1 MLDLMHLIDI
11 DEVCILFTLIIVHAD
26 PEWLQRLV
34 EEMMP
39 WRQHRVDKIVTAVDG
54 PAALRAAIASRPEL
68 ILSDSELHGAS
79 GADWVNEYA
88 ATGNP
93 FQVAFFCAREDFGFA
108 RAAMR
113 LKAVDCLPMP
123 VTPAQLERTIADM
136 IGELERPSG
145 LNLQMWLNAQ
155 TLLQRS
161 FADSLLQ
168 GTRFYSDQTFR
179 EHARSLRMEWLDEG
193 CRVLAIRMTED
204 PSDATSA
211 GERRLA
217 AYAAD
222 NVIQEL
228 AGRHARSVIVTS
240 GTGEWIYIA
249 ASEEPE
255 ADIGIVAEEW
265 IEAVRQYTHARIRIG
280 LSGRSARWNELPR
293 LLSQAVEALSFADT
307 LDGHSVLRYERTA
320 AHMPET
326 RGSDERRLLRE
337 LLAGNKAGV
346 RQWLEDLPRDA
357 FGPQDGVAL
366 AESAWKWL
374 AGLHRFL
381 ESSGAM
387 HGGGIDD
394 SQLAGQLQDAAQA
407 NHVHERVTAHLLH
420 LCDLLNPSTGE
431 ILQRAIDY
439 IASNLASRVRLED
452 AAKQLFVSPVWL
464 GRLFSS
470 RMNRTFL
477 QYVTALKMEEAK
489 LRLRHSRS
497 RVQDVA
503 RDLGY
508 EDVVYFAKLFRRA
521 TGQSPSE
528 YKNGLRMNG

>member
-1 MLDLMHLIDI
+1 M
-11 DEVCILFTLIIVHAD
+11 FTLIIVHAD

-387 HGGGIDD
+387 HGGGDRRFAAGRTTSRRGT
-394 SQLAGQLQDAAQA
+394 SQSRTRTGDGPSPSFMRLAQPFHGRDFAAGDRLYRIESRLPRQA
-407 NHVHERVTAHLLH
+407 GG
-420 LCDLLNPSTGE
+420 CGE
-431 ILQRAIDY
+431 AI
-439 IASNLASRVRLED
+439 VRLPGLARQVVQFADEQD
-452 AAKQLFVSPVWL
+452 L
-464 GRLFSS
+464 SS
-470 RMNRTFL
+470 VCDRP
-477 QYVTALKMEEAK
+477 
-489 LRLRHSRS
+489 
-497 RVQDVA
+497 QD
-503 RDLGY
+503 GG
-508 EDVVYFAKLFRRA
+508 
-521 TGQSPSE
+521 GQA
-528 YKNGLRMNG
+528 